1 MEEPQGENTMPKNKI
16 YLTYEFDD
24 NGEKDSWE
32 FPILITPELLDEYY
46 GEKAIHKD
54 LFVYLD
60 FDLLVEDDE
69 TFQKWLKEKFYE
81 EALEDYRRY
90 SL

>member
-1 MEEPQGENTMPKNKI
+1 MPKNKI

-24 NGEKDSWE
+24 NGEEDKWE

-46 GEKAIHKD
+46 GGKAVHKD

-69 TFQKWLKEKFYE
+69 SFQKWLKEKFYE
-81 EALEDYRRY
+81 EALEEYRRY